1 MRFRSVLG
9 QPREASSKMKASIL
23 GAIFHQK
30 SMKNRGCVADAF
42 LERFWRALGAK
53 RQRRGNLPPSLLGAI
68 FAQKSEKMRQGS
80 RKGPQSPKK
89 RHLKIDVKNCIE
101 QLRKSMPKG
110 SQNDAKMEPKII
122 DFSCFFEKR
131 RKCTKPLYL

>member
-1 MRFRSVLG
+1 MRFWSVRVCQKG
-9 QPREASSKMKASIL
+9 SARIPRPPIL
-23 GAIFHQK
+23 GGMF
-30 SMKNRGCVADAF
+30 G
-42 LERFWRALGAK
+42 
-53 RQRRGNLPPSLLGAI
+53 
-68 FAQKSEKMRQGS
+68 QKSEKMRQGS

-122 DFSCFFEKR
+122 DFHGFSKKAKMHETIVFIS
-131 RKCTKPLYL
+131 LNLVLGM